1 LCVKEDVHNV
11 MLYHNSNLKYIE
23 ILCKQTPQNIDK
35 STIFNVT
42 NNLNSLMASSF
53 TNLGCIEQ
61 TSLHPLEVAQNTIHP
76 CPSQNWYKTS
86 KVIKINLINFD
97 N

>member
-1 LCVKEDVHNV
+1 VKEDVHNV
-11 MLYHNSNLKYIE
+11 LLYHNSNLKDIEMYIAN
-23 ILCKQTPQNIDK
+23 KHHTNIDK
-35 STIFNVT
+35 FTIFNVT

-61 TSLHPLEVAQNTIHP
+61 MGLHPLEVAQNTIHP

-86 KVIKINLINFD
+86 KVIKINLKFFD

>member
-1 LCVKEDVHNV
+1 
-11 MLYHNSNLKYIE
+11 
-23 ILCKQTPQNIDK
+23 
-35 STIFNVT
+35 
-42 NNLNSLMASSF
+42 MASSF

-61 TSLHPLEVAQNTIHP
+61 TGLHPLKVAQNTIHP

-86 KVIKINLINFD
+86 KVIEINLITFD